1 MRSKISWYCPF
12 KPFTLFSIKNPF
24 SLIKFIFLC
33 PNSASSILF
42 LVFLIHLFFWGSRKN
57 YSIIFYCFNWEK
69 IAIPFID
76 SVYKNYITYLYTYS
90 GVYSRKIALSF
101 IGLNYEKFHNLY
113 VVQLWEKLHYLSL
126 AQITKNSKPIFGSIM
141 GKIAL
146 FIIVLIEVNCITYR
160 WLNFWKITLT
170 KDSILGKTCVTYS
183 TRISFFLFKKNC
195 NANRCYFLYFIF
207 LNFSAVFMQGKP

>member
-12 KPFTLFSIKNPF
+12 KPFNLFSIKNPF

-113 VVQLWEKLHYLSL
+113 VVQLWEELHYLSFAQITRNFITYIWFNYGKNCTIYHCFNRGKLHYLSL
-126 AQITKNSKPIFGSIM
+126 VKFLKNYTYKRFNFGENLRNLQYSYI
-141 GKIAL
+141 IL
-146 FIIVLIEVNCITYR
+146 FI
-160 WLNFWKITLT
+160 
-170 KDSILGKTCVTYS
+170 
-183 TRISFFLFKKNC
+183 
-195 NANRCYFLYFIF
+195 
-207 LNFSAVFMQGKP
+207 